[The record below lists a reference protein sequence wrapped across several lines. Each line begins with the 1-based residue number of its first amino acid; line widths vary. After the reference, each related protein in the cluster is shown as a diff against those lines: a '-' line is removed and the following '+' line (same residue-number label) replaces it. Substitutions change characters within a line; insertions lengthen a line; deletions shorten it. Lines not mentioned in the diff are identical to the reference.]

1 MSEFK
6 FFKPSSWATSFQ
18 KMDPRGQG
26 IGQPDP
32 FTGKPITQADID
44 AQVAS
49 YGKEK
54 TDPFTGKPVTQADV
68 DAQVDS
74 FGQDDDPFA
83 DEPDPRRTLQ
93 QTRWGLGTGL
103 GPRMVNPDR
112 QAALREAKKRSNIQK
127 SEPESGL
134 GVGAAGRGLKTGG
147 LETGG
152 VGDST
157 LPSTSPMAP
166 YRGLGRNPN
175 SRLKRK

>member
-18 KMDPRGQG
+18 NMSA
-26 IGQPDP
+26 PDP
-32 FTGKPITQADID
+32 FTGKPITRDEIS
-44 AQVAS
+44 AQVDS

-93 QTRWGLGTGL
+93 QTQ
-103 GPRMVNPDR
+103 MVNPDR

-134 GVGAAGRGLKTGG
+134 SAGAAGRG

-157 LPSTSPMAP
+157 LPNTSPMAP

>member
-18 KMDPRGQG
+18 NMSA
-26 IGQPDP
+26 PDP
-32 FTGKPITQADID
+32 FTGKPITRDEIS
-44 AQVAS
+44 AQVDS

-93 QTRWGLGTGL
+93 QTQ
-103 GPRMVNPDR
+103 MVNPDR

-134 GVGAAGRGLKTGG
+134 SAGAAGRGLKTGG
-147 LETGG
+147 LKTGG
-152 VGDST
+152 LKTYGDLSGSGGFGKQT
-157 LPSTSPMAP
+157 KV
-166 YRGLGRNPN
+166 NPA
-175 SRLKRK
+175 RR

>member
-49 YGKEK
+49 YGKEN
-54 TDPFTGKPVTQADV
+54 
-68 DAQVDS
+68 
-74 FGQDDDPFA
+74 FGENDDPFA

-93 QTRWGLGTGL
+93 QTQ
-103 GPRMVNPDR
+103 MVNPDR

-134 GVGAAGRGLKTGG
+134 SAGAAGRG